1 MTMYHPDLAAALRV
15 PAVSALTAV
24 LLLHGAAMPEAH
36 ASWYSVF
43 DSKSYQESLKQKQ
56 QRLEQWEI
64 QNEKDIEKLSA
75 LQDSLELQVE
85 NSTWNNKETWSGLEE
100 VRENT
105 ANLVSASRAL
115 WEEYGSASQYYA
127 SYKKASYWQQCLE
140 LDNCLEDDSLSAQD
154 EASISFALKAYK
166 SADLALEQLDAK
178 LEALNELSAEAHDAQ
193 SFADSLDVLAK
204 INTGTA
210 SALLE
215 LNTQVSTMVQVF
227 SHSLAQDKNR
237 EVAVASYTEHLQQYE
252 ESNEPRTINYSYTSR
267 LGQ

>member
-1 MTMYHPDLAAALRV
+1 MTMHHPDLRAAAC
-15 PAVSALTAV
+15 PHAAAAMAAAVLLWLTAV
-24 LLLHGAAMPEAH
+24 PAAQ

-43 DSKSYQESLKQKQ
+43 DSKSYQENLKQKQ

-64 QNEKDIEKLSA
+64 QNEKDLEKLSA
-75 LQDSLELQVE
+75 LQDSLELQTA

-100 VRENT
+100 VKQNT

-178 LEALNELSAEAHDAQ
+178 LEALEELSDEARDAQ
-193 SFADSLDVLAK
+193 GFADSLDVLAK

-237 EVAVASYTEHLQQYE
+237 EVAIASYTEHLQQSD
-252 ESNEPRTINYSYTSR
+252 ESYEPRSINYSYTSR
-267 LGQ
+267 QGQ